1 MSVLHVCCLCKWLL
15 WHTNGNSLEWYQ
27 QQLEDQCAVKSHET
41 REISVSF
48 SSRFTAALMCNRLQS
63 GCVVCRDLISQ
74 SVFVCV
80 CACACACVSEP
91 TCTAGGGLVTSKA
104 HTVHSQACSP
114 FSSHSLTLSTD
125 LYLVR
130 SPSTLPQ
137 SLSVTST
144 VSPACATEQ
153 PISESSL
160 SSNSM
165 CPSASLHLSQFTSRV
180 SPHVALLPVGHWL
193 SPKSL
198 TTPYIM
204 HYIVTTP
211 FCSAVQ
217 MSSGK
222 YYTLYSAL
230 KVSHNA
236 SRTVVY
242 NQRSLTKQYL
252 PSRIALRTNAWRFQ
266 FTFQLLDGGDVI
278 NGAAVVSESAF
289 FFLPMSSL
297 YSFLTGFLKLNWK

>member
-1 MSVLHVCCLCKWLL
+1 MSVLHVCCLWKWLL

-114 FSSHSLTLSTD
+114 FSSQSVTLSTD

-130 SPSTLPQ
+130 SPSIFLSHCRSPPQ
-137 SLSVTST
+137 SLPPV
-144 VSPACATEQ
+144 PLN
-153 PISESSL
+153 SL
-160 SSNSM
+160 FLKVLFPPTPCVLQHPSI
-165 CPSASLHLSQFTSRV
+165 CPSLQAGSL
-180 SPHVALLPVGHWL
+180 
-193 SPKSL
+193 L
-198 TTPYIM
+198 TWP
-204 HYIVTTP
+204 
-211 FCSAVQ
+211 
-217 MSSGK
+217 
-222 YYTLYSAL
+222 
-230 KVSHNA
+230 
-236 SRTVVY
+236 
-242 NQRSLTKQYL
+242 
-252 PSRIALRTNAWRFQ
+252 
-266 FTFQLLDGGDVI
+266 
-278 NGAAVVSESAF
+278 
-289 FFLPMSSL
+289 FFL
-297 YSFLTGFLKLNWK
+297 